1 MKKYGAASLV
11 QEDVYPYIIMAYIF
25 LCNDIAYFQ
34 FIPKSLL
41 LPKSGGKKPTTH
53 KSLTLHH
60 FPEISDHD
68 LTTGMKKPCRAAAQV
83 KEVKW
88 LWELKLNFQ
97 GRRIEY

>member
-41 LPKSGGKKPTTH
+41 LPKSGGKNLP
-53 KSLTLHH
+53 
-60 FPEISDHD
+60 PIN
-68 LTTGMKKPCRAAAQV
+68 P
-83 KEVKW
+83 
-88 LWELKLNFQ
+88 
-97 GRRIEY
+97 